1 MTILWH
7 FYWPVFSAAILLGLI
22 SGLVAFRRPTRRDRY
37 MPLGAGVTAAL
48 LAAVAWHGPVGTG
61 DALAMSVERSAR
73 VALDNYEMGR
83 VSAKLERGPLTRTL
97 VLHGP
102 ADDFQ
107 QRQLLRILNQVP
119 GTGRVRWDRPLEPYR
134 GL

>member
-22 SGLVAFRRPTRRDRY
+22 SGLVAFRRPTRSERS
-37 MPLGAGVTAAL
+37 MPLGAGVAAAL

-61 DALAMSVERSAR
+61 NRLATSVERSAR
-73 VALDNYEMGR
+73 VALDNYEMGQ
-83 VSAKLERGPLTRTL
+83 VSAKLERGLLTRTL

-107 QRQLLRILNQVP
+107 QRQLIRILSQVP
-119 GTGRVRWDRPLEPYR
+119 GVGRVRWDRPLEPYR